1 MLVALAADTAEVVAK
16 DSVLALVNLS
26 AARPESLFEANSSEK
41 TKGLVQLCI
50 ESIINENC
58 PIADAFSMV
67 LSNISRPEC
76 LVDKIIAELLPG
88 DLEKLVACFTKV
100 SFNKKKC
107 HLNYLGPIFSNFTQ
121 CAKGRHLICERK
133 LRMFQR
139 ILPFVH
145 HEESIKRRGG
155 AVGVLKNVCFD
166 TSLHEWLFSKD
177 VDVLPYILLP
187 LAGGEEFDDETNDM
201 LPPEL
206 QYLEPT
212 KQREEDVDIRK
223 MLLESLSQLSA
234 TRDGRLYLRSK
245 GTYEILRELHKFE
258 CGKEGNRQA
267 LLCCEN
273 VVDVLIR

>member
-1 MLVALAADTAEVVAK
+1 MALAADDTAEVVRK
-16 DSVLALVNLS
+16 DSALALVNLS
-26 AARPESLFEANSSEK
+26 AASPQSLFEANSSAK
-41 TKGLVQLCI
+41 TKGLVQLCLQNI
-50 ESIINENC
+50 TDENC

-67 LSNISRPEC
+67 LSNISRPES
-76 LVDKIIAELLPG
+76 LVDQVIDELLPG
-88 DLEKLVACFTKV
+88 DLEKLVACFTKI
-100 SFNKKKC
+100 SYNKKKC
-107 HLNYLGPIFSNFTQ
+107 HLDYLGPIFSNFTQ
-121 CAKGRHLICERK
+121 SAKGRNLICQRN

-145 HEESIKRRGG
+145 HEGSIKRRGG
-155 AVGVLKNVCFD
+155 AVGVIKNVCFD
-166 TSLHEWLFSKD
+166 TSLHEWLFSND

-201 LPPEL
+201 LPSEL

-234 TRDGRLYLRSK
+234 TRDGRTYLRSK

-258 CGKEGNRQA
+258 CGKDGDKQT
-267 LLCCEN
+267 LQCCEN